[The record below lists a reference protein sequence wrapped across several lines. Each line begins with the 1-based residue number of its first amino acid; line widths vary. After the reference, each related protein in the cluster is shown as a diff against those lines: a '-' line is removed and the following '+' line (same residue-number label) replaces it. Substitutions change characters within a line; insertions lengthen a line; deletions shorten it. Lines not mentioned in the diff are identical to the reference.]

1 MKNKFRRILN
11 KNQAG
16 FTLLETIV
24 GLAIST
30 LILSGTLIT
39 MHQLFFSGN
48 NVRENMTST
57 QYVQNTGS
65 WLRADVLMS
74 QSIITGD
81 NPSTGEN
88 ETMTLYWAGASWKD
102 AQDNDRIDY
111 YEVSYYVDSEELRR
125 KENVTT
131 TVHNSNGQLIDTIV
145 DETVALISDNITGI
159 NVISD
164 NITLVVS
171 ISSLVNDAAVEKTY
185 EIFPRAVK

>member
-145 DETVALISDNITGI
+145 GETVALISDNITGV

-171 ISSLVNDAAVEKTY
+171 ISALVDDAAVEKTY